1 MLKKLNLSVATIILF
16 LLVFTSFVGAKIAPE
31 ALVGAWLFDQ
41 NNDASDA
48 SGNGHNGKADGK
60 VKWVNGKFGMA
71 VELDGTNAIVID
83 HADDLS
89 LQTYTLLAWV
99 NIPTA
104 PTDWW
109 TVVAKDGWPNRNY
122 GIWLASG
129 TALLHNSFTSGG
141 APDNNFVNAVTPIN
155 IKEWQHV
162 AATYDMKESK
172 VYINGKLDAKGSF
185 SAKPNITDVPVIIGR
200 TPTNT
205 YKYSGAV
212 DEVAIFSK
220 ALSEDEINK
229 IMSEGLKNTVTAVT
243 SQSKLAV
250 TWGDVKKR

>member
-1 MLKKLNLSVATIILF
+1 
-16 LLVFTSFVGAKIAPE
+16 
-31 ALVGAWLFDQ
+31 
-41 NNDASDA
+41 
-48 SGNGHNGKADGK
+48 
-60 VKWVNGKFGMA
+60 GMA
-71 VELDGTNAIVID
+71 IELDGNSAIIID

-99 NIPTA
+99 NIPNP

-122 GIWLASG
+122 GMWLASG

-141 APDNNFVNAVTPIN
+141 APDNNFVNAVTPIE
-155 IKEWQHV
+155 IKKWQHV
-162 AATYDMKESK
+162 AATYDMKEGK
-172 VYINGKLDAKGSF
+172 VFINGKLDAKSPF
-185 SAKPNITDVPVIIGR
+185 SSKPNVTDVPVIIGR

-212 DEVAIFSK
+212 DEVAIFNK

-229 IMSEGLKNTVTAVT
+229 IMTEGLKNTVAAVNAK
-243 SQSKLAV
+243 SKLAI
-250 TWGDVKKR
+250 TWASVKR

>member
-1 MLKKLNLSVATIILF
+1 MLTKLKLSTIAIFSFLF
-16 LLVFTSFVGAKIAPE
+16 IFTSLVGAKFAPE
-31 ALVGAWLFDQ
+31 DLVGAWLFDQ
-41 NNDASDA
+41 NNDANDM

-71 VELDGTNAIVID
+71 IELDGTNAIIIE
-83 HADDLS
+83 HANDLS

-122 GIWLASG
+122 GMWLASG
-129 TALLHNSFTSGG
+129 TALLHNSFASGG
-141 APDNNFVNAVTPIN
+141 GPDNNYVDAVTPIK
-155 IKEWQHV
+155 IKEWQHI

-172 VYINGKLDAKGSF
+172 VYINGKLDAKKSF
-185 SAKPNITDVPVIIGR
+185 SAKPNVTDVPVIIGR
-200 TPTNT
+200 TPSNA
-205 YKYSGAV
+205 YKYSGMV
-212 DEVAIFSK
+212 DDVAIFSK

-229 IMSEGLKNTVTAVT
+229 IMSEGLKT
-243 SQSKLAV
+243 L
-250 TWGDVKKR
+250 